1 MTTVYYTVT
10 EGGKVRALKNVNE
23 YEAYEPLTVC
33 GKMLERKTLV
43 GLSNLLSKHIKG
55 AFCFKEV

>member
-1 MTTVYYTVT
+1 MTTIYYTVT
-10 EGGKVRALKNVNE
+10 ESGKLRALRKVNE
-23 YEAYEPLTVC
+23 YDAFEPLTVC

-43 GLSNLLSKHIKG
+43 GLSNLLCKHIKG